1 MTDHDHHDHHV
12 DGSAPH
18 VAHGV
23 PGGSTRLPRLGSPY
37 GRRGPSGG
45 PSVEVVDGGFIDD
58 ELTRARRSREQREQP
73 TTAGD
78 EPTVLRFQDYSPP
91 ESLFEPAA
99 DDRTPVD
106 PDATTTILGVAPD
119 ADWNTI
125 RAAHRKLLAQL
136 HPDRFV
142 TADEP
147 TRTDASERLARINI
161 AYHELERTRRAV

>member
-1 MTDHDHHDHHV
+1 MTDHDHHDPHV

-23 PGGSTRLPRLGSPY
+23 PGGSARLPRLGSPY

-58 ELTRARRSREQREQP
+58 ELTRARRSREQREQS

-78 EPTVLRFQDYSPP
+78 EPTVLRFQDYSPT
-91 ESLFEPAA
+91 ESLFVPTA

-106 PDATTTILGVAPD
+106 PDAPTTILGVTPD

-147 TRTDASERLARINI
+147 TRTEASERLARINI

>member
-1 MTDHDHHDHHV
+1 MTDHDHHDPHV

-73 TTAGD
+73 TTVGD
-78 EPTVLRFQDYSPP
+78 EPTVLRFQDYSPT

-106 PDATTTILGVAPD
+106 PDAPTTILGVAPE

-142 TADEP
+142 TADER